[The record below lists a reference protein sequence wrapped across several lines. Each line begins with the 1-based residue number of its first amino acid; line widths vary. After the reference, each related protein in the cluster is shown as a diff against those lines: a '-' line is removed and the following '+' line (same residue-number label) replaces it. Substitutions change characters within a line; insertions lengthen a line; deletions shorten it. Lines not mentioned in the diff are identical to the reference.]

1 MPIIT
6 VDGPQIDDVEAKRRF
21 VETLTDAMAEVY
33 PRIDREHFVVIMRE
47 NRPENVASGGVLIS
61 DKRRE
66 EE

>member
-6 VDGPQIDDVEAKRRF
+6 VEGPPIEDIGAKRRF

-33 PRIDREHFVVIMRE
+33 PGIDREHFVVIMRE

-61 DKRRE
+61 DKHGKGE
-66 EE
+66 

>member
-6 VDGPQIDDVEAKRRF
+6 IDGPPIDDVDAKRRF

-33 PRIDREHFVVIMRE
+33 PRIDREHFVIIMRE

-61 DKRRE
+61 DKHRE
-66 EE
+66 EP